1 MLATTQSQIIF
12 DAKHKK
18 AQTYKPA
25 KTCDHKHHQEKH
37 ISPWSLYILIQF
49 PLPTFHMGLNM
60 LKKDNLLCFHLVRH
74 VHFSDDFWVS
84 WSIYKW
90 NSSKFSVKQ
99 FRNRYTLKHVKHV
112 KLLGGFSFGKLDRS
126 TNTFIIR
133 LFLKWCD
140 RAQLKRIN
148 KQITCMCKSMFS

>member
-74 VHFSDDFWVS
+74 VHFSDDFWSPDQYVNEIHPNLVFNSLGTDIHKNMLNMLNFLEVS
-84 WSIYKW
+84 VLVNLTEALTHSLSGYSW
-90 NSSKFSVKQ
+90 NDAIGHS
-99 FRNRYTLKHVKHV
+99 
-112 KLLGGFSFGKLDRS
+112 
-126 TNTFIIR
+126 
-133 LFLKWCD
+133 
-140 RAQLKRIN
+140 
-148 KQITCMCKSMFS
+148 